1 MRYGFVGLGNL
12 GSKLASSLLKSGF
25 SVTVFDK
32 DQSVSESLK
41 LKGADVCDTVKQLS
55 KCVDHV
61 ITCLPSPKV
70 SFEVM
75 SEALPHMADGSSWIE
90 MSTISREDVLHF
102 SEQAKK
108 QNVEILELPVT
119 GGVHLA
125 AKGKITMLAG
135 GSTHLFELHYPALQ
149 AMGDKIFHIGPLGS
163 AAIIKVIT
171 NLLAFIHL
179 VADGEALMLAKKGG
193 LDLDTAWQAIA
204 ASSGNSFVHE
214 TEGQLILN
222 GSYDVGFSMNLALK
236 DLGFADQF
244 SKEFGVPLNLSNKV
258 KQIFEEGHQRYGGE
272 AQSTQ
277 IVKLLEEALGTDLR
291 ADGYPSRL
299 E

>member
-55 KCVDHV
+55 QCVDHV
-61 ITCLPSPKV
+61 ITCLPSPKA
-70 SFEVM
+70 SFEVI
-75 SEALPHMADGSSWIE
+75 SEALPYMADGSSWIE
-90 MSTISREDVLHF
+90 MSTISREDVLQF

-108 QNVEILELPVT
+108 HDVEMLELPVT

-135 GSTHLFELHYPALQ
+135 GSTDLFELHYPALQ

-222 GSYDVGFSMNLALK
+222 GRYDVGFSMNLALK

-277 IVKLLEEALGTDLR
+277 IVKLLEDALGTDLR
-291 ADGYPSRL
+291 SDGYPSRL